1 MENDNPTFHQKTGIL
16 GSITLFYYKDLREAS
31 RFYSAIMG
39 FELVIDVGFAQVY
52 RIDNNSHV
60 GLVDSNKGYLKTS
73 QEKPVMLSLFT
84 EDIEVWYKHLKEQ
97 QVEIEQ
103 PPTKSEYLNMNT
115 MLFKDPEGYTLEIL
129 EWLTKP
135 YGKTI
140 P

>member
-1 MENDNPTFHQKTGIL
+1 MDNDNPLLNQKSGIL
-16 GSITLFYYKDLREAS
+16 GTITFFYYKNLREAS
-31 RFYSAIMG
+31 RFYSEIMG
-39 FELVIDVGFAQVY
+39 LELVIDVGFAQVY

-73 QEKPVMLSLFT
+73 PEKPVMLSLFT
-84 EDIEVWYKHLKEQ
+84 EDIEAWNKHLKEQ

-103 PPTKSEYLNMNT
+103 PPTKSEYLNMKT
-115 MLFKDPEGYTLEIL
+115 MLFKDPEGYTLEML